1 MKSVFISYV
10 CIRGGSQFET
20 CIILPMSAENAD
32 ELVKYQ
38 RTSRLVSGPG
48 YDKGLLATLL
58 DRLAKLQGFHYARMI
73 SAEATI

>member
-10 CIRGGSQFET
+10 CIRGKTQFET
-20 CIILPMSAENAD
+20 CIVLPMSTENVE
-32 ELVKYQ
+32 ELLTYQ
-38 RTSRLVSGPG
+38 QNSRLVSGPG
-48 YDKGLLATLL
+48 YEKGLLSTLL